1 MHAAGFCCLRFVKA
15 FVKGSKLF
23 FNNFSGATTAFKASS
38 LLPLNVPVGKP
49 ILSCNATQLLQAQ
62 INLNGII
69 YDCDRSAITK
79 SCPRL
84 DANRNIIDEC
94 QGETLE
100 CDVRMQLNSKSVSC
114 TNGTLISNA
123 PIVCKTATL
132 QTRKNVLNCQFNS
145 GREPIYTHGPSSR
158 PTSTQRPVVVPQTSL
173 RPPPVVETPNEDT
186 DLEDRFDGIDERG
199 TKDRPVDS
207 LDLFGGVRYA
217 MNHVFPSELLSI
229 PETQKYLP
237 PSPNSGPR
245 HIPTELKNTLSGVF
259 PSNLFAM
266 SQTSEVDDNSIEDSG
281 LSAGQQQSVLD
292 SQSSFTESRR
302 SDWDIDAG
310 RKTANTG
317 SFIKT
322 SNLTPPKRSTSLAPD
337 SGDRHIFSP

>member
-1 MHAAGFCCLRFVKA
+1 MK
-15 FVKGSKLF
+15 KYF
-23 FNNFSGATTAFKASS
+23 FLFSGATTAFKASS
-38 LLPLNVPVGKP
+38 LLPLNVPVGKA

-69 YDCDRSAITK
+69 YDCNRSAITM

-84 DANRNIIDEC
+84 DANRNIVDEC
-94 QGETLE
+94 HGETLE

-132 QTRKNVLNCQFNS
+132 QTKKNVLNCQYQS
-145 GREPIYTHGPSSR
+145 GRDPIYTHGPSTGR
-158 PTSTQRPVVVPQTSL
+158 PAPTQRPVVVPHTSL
-173 RPPPVVETPNEDT
+173 RPPPVVETSDEYT
-186 DLEDRFDGIDERG
+186 DVADRFDGINPRG
-199 TKDRPVDS
+199 GQDRPVDS
-207 LDLFGGVRYA
+207 LDLFGNVRYA

-245 HIPTELKNTLSGVF
+245 HIPTELQNTLSGVF

-266 SQTSEVDDNSIEDSG
+266 SQTSEVDDNSIEDAG
-281 LSAGQQQSVLD
+281 LSVGQRD
-292 SQSSFTESRR
+292 SQASFTESRR

-310 RKTANTG
+310 RKVASTG
-317 SFIKT
+317 TFIKT
-322 SNLTPPKRSTSLAPD
+322 SNASPPKRSSGAPD
-337 SGDRHIFSP
+337 SDDRHIFSP